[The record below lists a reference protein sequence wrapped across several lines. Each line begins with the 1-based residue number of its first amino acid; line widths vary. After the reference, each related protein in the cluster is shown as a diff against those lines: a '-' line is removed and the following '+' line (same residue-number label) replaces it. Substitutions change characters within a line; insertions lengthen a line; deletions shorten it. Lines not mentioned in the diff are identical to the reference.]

1 MRIFAKKNMQFQQI
15 LGQTEAKEHI
25 LSAMQHDKLPHAL
38 LLCGAEGIGKLA
50 FATAIAQYANCMQP
64 LANDSCGKCAN
75 CQRSSQGIHPD
86 ISFVLPIMSKE
97 EKGKH
102 VLSDAYMGDFRKSF
116 LQDPY
121 FSLEQWQTF
130 LDGANK
136 QLMISVHEMREA
148 KRKLLLKSFSAK
160 FKILIV
166 WNAELVNEKG
176 ANAFLKILEE
186 PPERTLILMTTSQP
200 SRLLPTIISRC
211 QRLFLQ
217 KLSQTEIAA
226 GLQQF
231 NGLSLTQAQ
240 QIAAIADGSMVNA
253 RGYLEE
259 SGVALTS
266 MYEHWMRANYA
277 GNYVK
282 MNETIEKVY
291 KASKEFQRA
300 FLRLAI
306 KKMRDSLLFHLNVPQ
321 LALVTEEDKIFHQN
335 FGTKVMSVPK
345 AEMMLQETENALRYI
360 AGNGN
365 SQMVFMALSLRL
377 FGILRG

>member
-1 MRIFAKKNMQFQQI
+1 MQFHEI
-15 LGQTEAKEHI
+15 LGQKEAKTHI
-25 LSAMQHDKLPHAL
+25 LSAMTHDKLPHAL

-50 FATAIAQYANCMQP
+50 FATAIAQYANCLQP
-64 LANDSCGKCAN
+64 LEDDSCGKCAN
-75 CQRSSQGIHPD
+75 CQRISQGIHPD
-86 ISFVLPIMSKE
+86 VHYVMPIMTKE

-102 VLSDAYMGDFRKSF
+102 VLSDAYFGDFRKF
-116 LQDPY
+116 LLQDPY
-121 FSLEQWQTF
+121 YSLEQWQTY
-130 LDGANK
+130 LEGANK

-148 KRKLLLKSFSAK
+148 KRKLLLKSYSAK
-160 FKILIV
+160 FKVLIV

-217 KLSQTEIAA
+217 KLSQEDIV
-226 GLQQF
+226 GYLQKTHT
-231 NGLSLTQAQ
+231 LSPQQAQ
-240 QIAAIADGSMVNA
+240 QLAAISDGSIVNA
-253 RGYLEE
+253 KGYLEE
-259 SGVALTS
+259 SGVALNELYIQWLRMS
-266 MYEHWMRANYA
+266 FA

-300 FLRLAI
+300 FLKLAI
-306 KKMRDSLLFHLNVPQ
+306 KKMRDSLLYHLNVPQ
-321 LALVTEEDKIFHQN
+321 LALVSEEDKAFHQK
-335 FGTKVMSVPK
+335 FSQQMTVSK
-345 AEMMLQETENALRYI
+345 AEKVLQEIENALYYI
-360 AGNGN
+360 SGNAN

-377 FGILRG
+377 YGIFRT